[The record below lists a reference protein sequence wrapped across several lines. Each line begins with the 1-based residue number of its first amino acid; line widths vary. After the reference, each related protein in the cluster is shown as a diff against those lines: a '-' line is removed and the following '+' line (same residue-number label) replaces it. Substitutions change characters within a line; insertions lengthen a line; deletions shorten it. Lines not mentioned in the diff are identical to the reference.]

1 MQVYLVGGAVRD
13 QLLNYPYHEHD
24 WVVVGATPE
33 QMLAQGY
40 QQVGKDF
47 PVFLHPKTKEEYALA
62 RTERKQGSGYTGF
75 SVHAAPDVTLE
86 QDLQRRDLTINA
98 IAQDSAGNLVDP
110 YGGAT
115 DIKHKILRH
124 VSAAFSE
131 DPLRVL
137 RVARFYARY
146 HHLGFRVADETLA
159 LMQQIVQ
166 QHELLT
172 LSAERIWQE
181 TLKALKEQTP
191 QAYFRLLMQCGALQ
205 QLMPELAALWG
216 VPQPERWHPEI
227 DTGEHCMLVLEQAAR
242 LTANPEVRFA
252 ALVHDLG
259 KGVTDPALW
268 PAHHGH
274 DSTGLPLIRQLCQR
288 LRIPND
294 FRDLALLV
302 CQYHQ
307 QIHTATTLRPVTLL
321 RFFDGIDL
329 WRKSRRLDDILLAC
343 KADLCGR
350 TGFEQEDYPQAE
362 YIHAMAKA
370 ALAVDVRALVAQGLK
385 GEEIKLALDK
395 ARLAAITAARDH
407 YPHPA

>member
-13 QLLNYPYHEHD
+13 QLLNYPYHERD
-24 WVVVGATPE
+24 WVVVGATPQ
-33 QMLAQGY
+33 QMLEQGY

-47 PVFLHPKTKEEYALA
+47 PVFLHPHTKEEYALA

-98 IAQDSAGNLVDP
+98 IAQDSTGNLIDP
-110 YGGAT
+110 YGGAA

-124 VSAAFSE
+124 VSEAFSE
-131 DPLRVL
+131 DPLRIL

-146 HHLGFRVADETLA
+146 HHLGFSVANETLA

-166 QHELLT
+166 QHELPT

-191 QAYFRLLMQCGALQ
+191 QAYFRLLHQCGALQ

-227 DTGEHCMLVLEQAAR
+227 DTGEHCMLVLEQAAQ
-242 LTANPEVRFA
+242 LTISPEVRFA

-259 KGVTDPALW
+259 KGTTDPALW

-307 QIHTATTLRPVTLL
+307 QIHTVTTLRPITLL
-321 RFFDGIDL
+321 RLFDGIDL
-329 WRKSRRLDDILLAC
+329 WRKSSRLHDILLAC
-343 KADLCGR
+343 KADLRGR
-350 TGFEQEDYPQAE
+350 TGFEQEAYPQAE

-370 ALAVDVRALVAQGLK
+370 AQEVDVKVLVAQGLK
-385 GEEIKLALDK
+385 GEEIKLALEK
-395 ARLAAITAARDH
+395 ARLAAITAARDNYQH
-407 YPHPA
+407 